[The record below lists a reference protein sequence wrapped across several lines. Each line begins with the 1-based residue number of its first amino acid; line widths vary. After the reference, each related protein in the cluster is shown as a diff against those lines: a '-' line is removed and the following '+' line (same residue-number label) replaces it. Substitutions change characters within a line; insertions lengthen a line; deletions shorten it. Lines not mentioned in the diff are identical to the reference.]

1 MDVDRAAEV
10 ARYLLEADPLPNDD
24 HDVLRVL
31 CRRWPGLTKGEALR
45 GCEIAEE
52 LSDVTVRELEAQTLA
67 EDLRGMG
74 LPMRS
79 LSHTLR

>member
-10 ARYLLEADPLPNDD
+10 ARYLLEADPLPDDD

-31 CRRWPGLTKGEALR
+31 RRRWPGLTKDEALR

-52 LSDVTVRELEAQTLA
+52 MSEATA
-67 EDLRGMG
+67 
-74 LPMRS
+74 
-79 LSHTLR
+79 